1 MKNPI
6 SNTLKYG
13 EYLLG
18 SLISHNNITG
28 IISEVEAYIGPEDKA
43 SHCHNNRKTKR
54 TEPMYKEEGTIYI
67 YKIYGIYHCLNIVS
81 ETEGYPAAILIRSV
95 FPLKNSLDQFSRN
108 RFSKNYQD
116 LSSYQKNNLANG
128 PGKVTIAFNI
138 PESYNDKKIN
148 DNTFSLNK
156 KFIIPK
162 NQIDRL
168 PRINI
173 PYAEEY
179 TENLWRFKIKPL
191 YLAKLIED
199 SHK

>member
-1 MKNPI
+1 M
-6 SNTLKYG
+6 
-13 EYLLG
+13 
-18 SLISHNNITG
+18 
-28 IISEVEAYIGPEDKA
+28 
-43 SHCHNNRKTKR
+43 
-54 TEPMYKEEGTIYI
+54 
-67 YKIYGIYHCLNIVS
+67 
-81 ETEGYPAAILIRSV
+81 AILIRSV

-179 TENLWRFKIKPL
+179 AENLWPFKIKPL
-191 YLAKLIED
+191 YLTKLIQD